1 MQRLDQG
8 TLLGCQAWAGT
19 RQRRMV
25 RKVELRPMRGRDT
38 TSHSSSSRTQ
48 GLGVGLLA
56 RYHANIGD
64 GSQQI
69 GSLAFGWE
77 RRSGEAGSVA
87 VDGTAVPEHEVAGL
101 AADEDRLVASEKL
114 VVPAI
119 E

>member
-38 TSHSSSSRTQ
+38 TSH
-48 GLGVGLLA
+48 
-56 RYHANIGD
+56 
-64 GSQQI
+64 
-69 GSLAFGWE
+69 
-77 RRSGEAGSVA
+77 
-87 VDGTAVPEHEVAGL
+87 EVAGL